1 MEYYSAIKKDV
12 IIPFVG
18 TWMDLEII
26 ILSEVNLDSE
36 KQIPYDIA
44 YMWNLKIMIEINL
57 FTKQNRLR
65 DLENELLVTRGEG

>member
-44 YMWNLKIMIEINL
+44 YMWNLKIMIQINL